1 MGIFKNN
8 HSILTKY
15 LRFDIFY
22 HHRNIF
28 VKVFK
33 KRFVKSSISSK
44 IKISKS
50 RERER
55 FHEFL
60 VTNEEIPYCY
70 DIGDMYKITRTEN
83 KNRKINVKEFSSES
97 ATRINEKRLHK
108 IINELI
114 DDYITY

>member
-1 MGIFKNN
+1 MLEVFAEKFPNRKI
-8 HSILTKY
+8 
-15 LRFDIFY
+15 
-22 HHRNIF
+22 
-28 VKVFK
+28 VK
-33 KRFVKSSISSK
+33 K
-44 IKISKS
+44 IKILKS

-60 VTNEEIPYCY
+60 ATNEEIPYCY

-83 KNRKINVKEFSSES
+83 RNRKINVKEFSSES